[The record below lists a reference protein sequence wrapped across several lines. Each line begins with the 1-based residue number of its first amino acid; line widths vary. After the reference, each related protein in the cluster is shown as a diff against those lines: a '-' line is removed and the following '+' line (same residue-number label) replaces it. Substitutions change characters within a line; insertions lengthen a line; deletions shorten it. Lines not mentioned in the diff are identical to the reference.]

1 MTVGM
6 IFFFFAQ
13 LSGVL
18 AISLKT
24 ARTSILLA
32 TLAGFLSGA
41 GFLSLGAEYLAITQ
55 WLVSGISALGL
66 LFFEMMFGNEMPWS
80 KRTKQF
86 DLILALLAAVS
97 ICGVFLFAV
106 LGGLTFDG
114 LSLRVDQSLTAASMG
129 DLGIVMTRKFF
140 IVLQIVGFL
149 LLVAIVGSG
158 VLARPS
164 DRGRAG
170 SEEGSGKNG

>member
-1 MTVGM
+1 MTAGM

-13 LSGVL
+13 ISGAL
-18 AISLKT
+18 AIGLRT

-32 TLAGFLSGA
+32 TLAGFFSGA

-55 WLVSGISALGL
+55 WLVCGISALGL

-80 KRTKQF
+80 KKTKQY

-97 ICGVFLFAV
+97 ICGIFLYAV
-106 LGGLTFDG
+106 LGDFTSEG
-114 LSLRVDQSLTAASMG
+114 LSLRLDQSLSAASMG

-164 DRGRAG
+164 DNGGAESQKRT
-170 SEEGSGKNG
+170 SENG